1 MRIPI
6 TLAWVLLAM
15 GFSTAGLLRRYHDE
29 IPRSPYL
36 HPAVGS
42 LLFFCILVLLLV
54 AAREWRQGAV
64 PGRGVRLGSLMPIL
78 LMLMI
83 EKWVS
88 LVTHSPVASWIAA
101 ADGTGPALADARFRG
116 FAGLEL
122 LLVCLLIGR
131 FSTPTGRKTW
141 RRARP
146 ARWPVAAV
154 QTFLV
159 IGATYAAL
167 GLAARLLGGDLRL
180 LWPPS
185 GPLLFWIVGGQALL
199 AFAEEVYFRGL
210 LMSEMERLA
219 PRMGIKSAMGRRW
232 TALLTTSALFALEHL
247 DVSLPWTELLRQTI
261 FTVSLGALFG
271 LLVMASANL
280 HLAGAMHAWIN
291 WLLLGAAPR
300 FVLPSG
306 ESALPAGTYIGLT
319 LIFAFVLTF
328 VFRRLRRRGA

>member
-1 MRIPI
+1 MRIPVS
-6 TLAWVLLAM
+6 LAWLLLAL
-15 GFSTAGLLRRYHDE
+15 GFSTAGLLRRYHDV

-42 LLFFCILVLLLV
+42 LLFFGILVLLLV

-64 PGRGVRLGSLMPIL
+64 PGRGIRLGSLMPIL

-83 EKWVS
+83 EKWIS
-88 LVTHSPVASWIAA
+88 LVSHGPVSSWLASM
-101 ADGTGPALADARFRG
+101 GGSSPALADAQFRG

-146 ARWPVAAV
+146 SRLPVAAV
-154 QTFLV
+154 QTLV
-159 IGATYAAL
+159 VIVAAYALL
-167 GLAARLLGGDLRL
+167 GGVGRLLGGELRL
-180 LWPPS
+180 LWPRLE
-185 GPLLFWIVGGQALL
+185 PLLFWVLGGQALL

-219 PRMGIKSAMGRRW
+219 PRLGIKSAMGRRW
-232 TALLTTSALFALEHL
+232 TALLTTSLLFALEHL
-247 DVSLPWTELLRQTI
+247 DVSLPWTELVRQTI
-261 FTVSLGALFG
+261 FTVSLGTLFG
-271 LLVMASANL
+271 LLIMASANL
-280 HLAGAMHAWIN
+280 YLAGAMHAWIN
-291 WLLLGAAPR
+291 WLLLGATPR

-306 ESALPAGTYIGLT
+306 ESVLPAGTYIGLT
-319 LIFAFVLTF
+319 LILAFVLAF
-328 VFRRLRRRGA
+328 LSRRFRRRRG